1 MRQVS
6 FLFIIVS
13 SWAQSFSC
21 TGKKTITKYDCYNVL
36 FSTFHQVIQ
45 VSASAAPAATPS
57 STRRRR
63 LRDLP
68 SRRAAAAAATS
79 TGRAASSSSAAT
91 ASSTTRR
98 CPVCFYAESGT
109 GLIPCGHCACSRC
122 IGTLMDMAMQRVAIA
137 MRPVCRTN
145 IRDIIK
151 L

>member
-1 MRQVS
+1 MLVVAKHWPSVMPLSLRVDE
-6 FLFIIVS
+6 
-13 SWAQSFSC
+13 
-21 TGKKTITKYDCYNVL
+21 KYDCYNVL
-36 FSTFHQVIQ
+36 LSTFHQVIQ
-45 VSASAAPAATPS
+45 VSTSAAPAATPS

-79 TGRAASSSSAAT
+79 TGRAASSSSSAAT

-98 CPVCFYAESGT
+98 CPVCFYAESDT
-109 GLIPCGHCACSRC
+109 GLITCGHCACSRC

-137 MRPVCRTN
+137 MCRTN

-151 L
+151 LHFD